1 MMRDGKALQ
10 LATSHELGQ
19 NFARAFDITYTDEEG
34 AVQPCWTTSWG
45 SSTRMVGGVIMTH
58 GDDAGLRLP
67 PKVAPVQVIIV
78 IVKHD
83 LDVAAAAEQL
93 ERELASNGLR
103 VRVDDRTDLGLG
115 RRLTDWELKGV
126 PVRVEIGPRELAQ
139 GTVSIA
145 RRDGTDRDTVE
156 LGDAATAARDGVD
169 LVHAALFAQATQA
182 LRSGTTDVE
191 DLDAAIEAARTG
203 FARLPWAACGP
214 DGERRLNAAGLSVRC
229 LTTAQGSVP
238 RAADADDLYA
248 IVARAY

>member
-19 NFARAFDITYTDEEG
+19 NFARAFDITYADEG
-34 AVQPCWTTSWG
+34 GSLQLCWTTSWG

-67 PKVAPVQVIIV
+67 PKIAPVQVIIV
-78 IVKHD
+78 IVKPD
-83 LDVAAAAEQL
+83 PDVSAAAENL
-93 ERELASNGLR
+93 ERELGATGLR

-126 PVRVEIGPRELAQ
+126 PVRVEIGPRELTQ

-145 RRDGTDRDTVE
+145 RRDGSERESVK
-156 LGDAATAARDGVD
+156 LGDAAMAARDGVQ
-169 LVHAALFAQATQA
+169 LVHEALFAQAAGA
-182 LRSGTTDVE
+182 LESGTTDVD
-191 DLDAAIEAARTG
+191 DLDAAIDAARSG
-203 FARLPWAACGP
+203 FARLPWAACGAQ
-214 DGERRLNAAGLSVRC
+214 GERRLNSEGLSVRC
-229 LTTAQGSVP
+229 LTTADGSVP
-238 RAADADDLYA
+238 VTADVGDLYA

>member
-1 MMRDGKALQ
+1 
-10 LATSHELGQ
+10 
-19 NFARAFDITYTDEEG
+19 
-34 AVQPCWTTSWG
+34 
-45 SSTRMVGGVIMTH
+45 MVGGVIMTH

-78 IVKHD
+78 VVKRD
-83 LDVAAAAEQL
+83 PDVTAAAEQL

-103 VRVDDRTDLGLG
+103 VRIDDRTDLGLG

-145 RRDGTDRDTVE
+145 RRDGTDRATVE
-156 LGDAATAARDGVD
+156 LGDAATAARDGVE
-169 LVHAALFAQATQA
+169 LVHAALFAQATEA
-182 LRSGTTDVE
+182 LRSGTTDVD

-214 DGERRLNAAGLSVRC
+214 DGERRLNRAGLSVRC
-229 LTTAQGSVP
+229 LTTAEGSVP
-238 RAADADDLYA
+238 TAADGDDLYA